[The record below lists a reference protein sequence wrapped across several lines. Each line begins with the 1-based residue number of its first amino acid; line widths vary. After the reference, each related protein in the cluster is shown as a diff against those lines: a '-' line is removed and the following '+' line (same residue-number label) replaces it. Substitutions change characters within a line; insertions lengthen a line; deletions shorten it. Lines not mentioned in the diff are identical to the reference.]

1 MAESQKRQSTL
12 FAFLPNQSTKES
24 SKESTESS
32 SSYGKKKGKV
42 LAKQDYQ
49 KKRKRNDIR
58 FRFRR
63 KKLLARLKMSLKR
76 KKHLNVFESI
86 KSSYLQGLGIR

>member
-1 MAESQKRQSTL
+1 MAESQRRESML

-24 SKESTESS
+24 SKESTESL

-42 LAKQDYQ
+42 LAKQDYE
-49 KKRKRNDIR
+49 KKRKRNNIR

-63 KKLLARLKMSLKR
+63 K
-76 KKHLNVFESI
+76 N
-86 KSSYLQGLGIR
+86 YLQGLKCH

>member
-1 MAESQKRQSTL
+1 MAESQKRQSML
-12 FAFLPNQSTKES
+12 FAFLPNQSTEES

-42 LAKQDYQ
+42 LAKQDYE
-49 KKRKRNDIR
+49 KRKRNDIH

-63 KKLLARLKMSLKR
+63 K
-76 KKHLNVFESI
+76 N
-86 KSSYLQGLGIR
+86 YLQGLKCH